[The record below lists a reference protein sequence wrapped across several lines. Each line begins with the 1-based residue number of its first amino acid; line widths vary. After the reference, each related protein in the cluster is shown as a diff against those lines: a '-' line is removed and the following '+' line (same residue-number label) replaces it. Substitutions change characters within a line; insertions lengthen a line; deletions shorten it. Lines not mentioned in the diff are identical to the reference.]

1 MVNLS
6 QRGRA
11 GLQFLGSLQH
21 FSSGTLRPQART
33 DFETDPDG
41 AALMARPASGS
52 NAPWPERIAEARAV
66 AERSLKYRQERF
78 YQGYVAREN
87 FRRAIPA
94 VEERRAAFEAQK
106 VSLPADA
113 AATLELDPSV
123 VMPDYYR
130 DVAWHCSPGGWDGYD
145 LASQAIAQ
153 GVTRYVFSRG
163 GYAAVEVDEDIREQR
178 RRVLRQLPKTRYGRI
193 YEAGCGPGVTLLLA
207 HERFPDAELIGS
219 DLSPGLLKNAH
230 ANAVRLGIPVAFKQR
245 DARATREPDSSVDAV
260 IFYALMHEMPVDV
273 GIDVI
278 REAFRILK
286 PGGDL
291 LINDP
296 PPFAAVDPLQ
306 AVLLDWE
313 TENRG
318 EPYFT
323 ETCSIQWSD
332 VLRDVGFA
340 EIEGYGL
347 GPRGYPWINR
357 GTKPV

>member
-21 FSSGTLRPQART
+21 FSSSTLRPMART
-33 DFETDPDG
+33 DFESDPDG
-41 AALMARPASGS
+41 AALMAQPSSVEDQRK
-52 NAPWPERIAEARAV
+52 RIADARAV

-87 FRRAIPA
+87 FLRAIPA
-94 VEERRAAFEAQK
+94 VEERRAAFEAQRSS
-106 VSLPADA
+106 VPSDA
-113 AATLELDPSV
+113 VATLDLDPNV
-123 VMPDYYR
+123 VAPDYYR
-130 DVAWHCSPGGWDGYD
+130 GVSWHCAPGGWDGYD
-145 LASQAIAQ
+145 LAGHAIAQ
-153 GVTRYVFSRG
+153 GVGRYVFSRG

-178 RRVLRQLPKTRYGRI
+178 RRVLRQLPKKSYGRI

-207 HERFPDAELIGS
+207 HEMFPDAELIGS
-219 DLSPGLLKNAH
+219 DLSPGLLKNAQ
-230 ANAVRLGIPVAFKQR
+230 ATAARLGVPVDFKQR
-245 DARATREPDSSVDAV
+245 DARATREPDASVDAV
-260 IFYALMHEMPVDV
+260 ILYALMHEMPVPV
-273 GIDVI
+273 GTDVI

-286 PGGDL
+286 PGGDI

-296 PPFAAVDPLQ
+296 PPFACVDPLQ

-318 EPYFT
+318 EPYFS
-323 ETCSIQWSD
+323 ETCAHQWVD
-332 VLRDVGFA
+332 ALRDLGFTA
-340 EIEGYGL
+340 TESYGL
-347 GPRGYPWINR
+347 GTRGYPWITR